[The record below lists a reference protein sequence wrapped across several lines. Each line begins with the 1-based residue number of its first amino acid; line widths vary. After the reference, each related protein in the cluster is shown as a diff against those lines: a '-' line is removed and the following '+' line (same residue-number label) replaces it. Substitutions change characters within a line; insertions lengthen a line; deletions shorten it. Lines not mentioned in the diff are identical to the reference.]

1 MPAFRYEAM
10 STSGQR
16 SAGTLEAADRGEA
29 VRKLARRGL
38 QPFSLSAE
46 GGKPVA
52 ASGAAK
58 EKNSKG
64 AGETSAKTKAAV
76 SASKAP
82 VSGKASAAK
91 SVITGPLKLSRSQVI
106 QFTEE
111 LCDLLTAGLQLEQA
125 LHAMENRSVPVL
137 RQLATSVRERVRDGL
152 PLSAALHQVSPS
164 FDELY
169 CNLVSAGEA
178 GGALGSIL
186 NRQARHLNQLEQL
199 RAKVTGA
206 LIYPAFIIISGIALS
221 VTMVTFLLPKMAAL
235 VESTGKELPTMAQWL
250 MAMSGFIKSWWWLL
264 IAAVILVVISVHV
277 LFQDK
282 GRMAWWHRKMLDL
295 PMYGPVLRTR
305 FEVQF
310 LETLGNLL
318 KNGLP
323 LHRALELVRKA
334 TVNLYLREQLEA
346 VETAVHDG
354 GSLSRALERAG
365 VLRPLVIDM
374 VRVGEQTG
382 EMADALEKAA
392 ERFDR
397 QLTKTIEHATALLQ
411 PVLMLVMAVLV
422 GGMVWMM
429 INIVFSTL
437 QQIQSR

>member
-46 GGKPVA
+46 GGKPAAAAVA
-52 ASGAAK
+52 TK
-58 EKNSKG
+58 EKNGKG
-64 AGETSAKTKAAV
+64 DASAKAKSAAAASTKAPA
-76 SASKAP
+76 
-82 VSGKASAAK
+82 SGKA
-91 SVITGPLKLSRSQVI
+91 VPTGPLKLSRAQVI

-152 PLSAALHQVSPS
+152 PLSTALHQVSPS

-199 RAKVTGA
+199 RSKVTGA

-221 VTMVTFLLPKMAAL
+221 ITMVTFLLPKMAML
-235 VESTGKELPTMAQWL
+235 VESTGKELPMMAQWL
-250 MAMSGFIKSWWWLL
+250 MNLSGFIKSWWWLILAGL
-264 IAAVILVVISVHV
+264 ILTVIAVHL
-277 LFQDK
+277 LFKDK
-282 GRMAWWHRKMLDL
+282 GRIAWWHRTMLDL

-334 TVNLYLREQLEA
+334 TMNLYIREQLMA
-346 VETAVHDG
+346 VETSVHDG
-354 GSLSRALERAG
+354 GSLSRAMERAG
-365 VLRPLVIDM
+365 VMRPLVVDM
-374 VRVGEQTG
+374 IRVGEQTG

-397 QLTKTIEHATALLQ
+397 QLTKTIDNATALLQ

-437 QQIQSR
+437 QQIQTR